1 MLEMYYLV
9 GKWCFKVNLW
19 PEPQLTFHLLRFS
32 PVQIMSASS
41 NSAAA
46 IATLQLQVASLT
58 SNTNNYWLIWAG
70 SLALLMQVGFMCL
83 EVGSVR
89 VKNTKNILLKVCAYV
104 NQVNYVLCV
113 VRVISILTH
122 KSSFKTF
129 RCTSAPFLRRIASSP
144 QFLTLFFFFL
154 IPWNFF

>member
-1 MLEMYYLV
+1 
-9 GKWCFKVNLW
+9 
-19 PEPQLTFHLLRFS
+19 
-32 PVQIMSASS
+32 MSASS
-41 NSAAA
+41 NSAA

-89 VKNTKNILLKVCAYV
+89 VKNTKNILLKVCAYI
-104 NQVNYVLCV
+104 NQMNYVLCV

-129 RCTSAPFLRRIASSP
+129 RCTSPPFLRGIASSP
-144 QFLTLFFFFL
+144 QFPTTYFLLPYPMEFLFNTNYQFAL
-154 IPWNFF
+154 SRT